1 MAEERI
7 YTIVVKKER
16 IEVSREVYYAYH
28 KARES
33 ERYQR
38 QVAYQRELSLE
49 RFQEEGVNAEYQAAR
64 SLRGVEDVLILAE
77 DIRRL
82 YEALDELEVE
92 ERLLIDEL
100 FFRGVS
106 EGELAKRLGISQQAV
121 SKRKRKLLKQLREK
135 IE

>member
-1 MAEERI
+1 M
-7 YTIVVKKER
+7 V
-16 IEVSREVYYAYH
+16 
-28 KARES
+28 
-33 ERYQR
+33 
-38 QVAYQRELSLE
+38 YQRELSLE
-49 RFQEEGVNAEYQAAR
+49 RFQEEGVNAEYQAVR
-64 SLRGVEDVLILAE
+64 SQQGVEDVLILAE

-100 FFRGVS
+100 FFQGVS

>member
-7 YTIVVKKER
+7 YTIVVKRKR

-49 RFQEEGVNAEYQAAR
+49 RFQEEGVNAEYQAVR
-64 SLRGVEDVLILAE
+64 SLRGVDDVLILAE

-82 YEALDELEVE
+82 
-92 ERLLIDEL
+92 
-100 FFRGVS
+100 
-106 EGELAKRLGISQQAV
+106 
-121 SKRKRKLLKQLREK
+121 
-135 IE
+135 

>member
-7 YTIVVKKER
+7 YTIVVKRKR

-28 KARES
+28 KAREA

-49 RFQEEGVNAEYQAAR
+49 RFQEEGVNAEYQAVR

>member
-49 RFQEEGVNAEYQAAR
+49 RFQEEGVNAEYQAVR
-64 SLRGVEDVLILAE
+64 SLRGVE

-82 YEALDELEVE
+82 YEALDELEAE

>member
-28 KARES
+28 KAREA

-38 QVAYQRELSLE
+38 QVIYQTEMSLE
-49 RFQEEGVNAEYQAAR
+49 RFQEEGINAEFHATRFQTDI
-64 SLRGVEDVLILAE
+64 EDELILQE
-77 DIRRL
+77 DIRHL
-82 YEALDELEVE
+82 YEVLDSLEGE
-92 ERLLIDEL
+92 ARLLIDEL
-100 FFRGVS
+100 YFRGVTES
-106 EGELAKRLGISQQAV
+106 ELAKRLGISQQAV
-121 SKRKRKLLKQLREK
+121 SKRKRKILKQLREK

>member
-28 KARES
+28 KAHEA

-38 QVAYQRELSLE
+38 QVIYQTEMSLE
-49 RFQEEGVNAEYQAAR
+49 RFQEEGVNAEFHATRFQT
-64 SLRGVEDVLILAE
+64 GIEDKLILQE
-77 DIRRL
+77 DIRLL
-82 YEALDELEVE
+82 YEVLDSLEVE

-100 FFRGVS
+100 YFQGVTES
-106 EGELAKRLGISQQAV
+106 ELAKRLGISQQAV
-121 SKRKRKLLKQLREK
+121 SKRKRKILKQLRKK

>member
-28 KARES
+28 KARET

-38 QVAYQRELSLE
+38 QVAYQKEMSLE
-49 RFQEEGVNAEYQAAR
+49 RFQEEGVNAEYQAVR
-64 SLRGVEDVLILAE
+64 FHKGIEDELILAE
-77 DIRRL
+77 EIRRL
-82 YEALDELEVE
+82 YEALNELEVE

-100 FFRGVS
+100 FFRGVT
-106 EGELAKRLGISQQAV
+106 EGELAKRLGLTQQAV
-121 SKRKRKLLKQLREK
+121 SKRKKKLLERLREK